1 MIETFRGIWRFAG
14 EEQRNIRR
22 SVIACFFNAV
32 FHMFEIAAI
41 YYTIL
46 ALLDGK
52 TGHATAWQAL
62 GLLAVSIL
70 GSAVTKYFSQLQQTH
85 AGYFMAAN
93 KRVAIGQRMK
103 SVPMGYFNDNSLGE
117 LTGVCTTVLDNVE
130 TVAPMVL
137 VTMLGGMLN
146 ALVFTV
152 MILIFD
158 WRIGLIVVAATAVYL
173 FITSAMEQKSA
184 ALAPHRQKSEAK
196 LVEAVL
202 EYVQGMSV
210 VKSFNLTGR
219 GDRTLQEALEY
230 NCRSNLNIEKMFTPY
245 IMAQGIA
252 LQLGSV
258 AMMLSAVWFY
268 LSGTMILANALMVVI
283 MSFLVFAQISSAGSG
298 MSLLRIVSSCM
309 AHADETDAMPQLAE
323 TGRASTPR
331 EHGITFDHVSFS
343 YENTEQ
349 GTRTKALHDVSF
361 IAPQG
366 KITALVGPSGSGK
379 STIANLIPRFWDVEQ
394 GEICIGG
401 VDIRRI
407 ATAKL
412 MDMVSFVFQDTFLFY
427 DTLYENITVGS
438 PVATKEKV
446 IAAAKAAQ
454 CHDFIEKLP
463 QGYETR
469 IGDKGV
475 FLSGGEAQRIC
486 VARAILKN
494 APILV
499 LDEATAFADPE
510 NEHKMQMALQSL
522 IKNKTVIVI
531 AHRLS
536 SIVSAHQIV
545 VMKEGRIVQ
554 CGIHDV
560 LSTAEGVYKNM
571 WDAYTNAYQ
580 WTLNKN

>member
-14 EEQRNIRR
+14 KEQRNIRR

-52 TGHATAWQAL
+52 TGPATAWQAL

-70 GSAVTKYFSQLQQTH
+70 GSAVTRYFSQLEQTH

-130 TVAPMVL
+130 SVAPMVL

-258 AMMLSAVWFY
+258 AMMLAAVWFY

-323 TGRASTPR
+323 TGRAGTPR
-331 EHGITFDHVSFS
+331 EHSITFDPTMFRSLMTS
-343 YENTEQ
+343 GLSCGMYPSPSRTEPPPP
-349 GTRTKALHDVSF
+349 SW
-361 IAPQG
+361 APAVPG
-366 KITALVGPSGSGK
+366 KPHCVISSPGSGMW
-379 STIANLIPRFWDVEQ
+379 R
-394 GEICIGG
+394 
-401 VDIRRI
+401 
-407 ATAKL
+407 
-412 MDMVSFVFQDTFLFY
+412 
-427 DTLYENITVGS
+427 
-438 PVATKEKV
+438 
-446 IAAAKAAQ
+446 AA
-454 CHDFIEKLP
+454 P
-463 QGYETR
+463 
-469 IGDKGV
+469 
-475 FLSGGEAQRIC
+475 
-486 VARAILKN
+486 
-494 APILV
+494 
-499 LDEATAFADPE
+499 
-510 NEHKMQMALQSL
+510 SL
-522 IKNKTVIVI
+522 WAV
-531 AHRLS
+531 R
-536 SIVSAHQIV
+536 
-545 VMKEGRIVQ
+545 M
-554 CGIHDV
+554 
-560 LSTAEGVYKNM
+560 
-571 WDAYTNAYQ
+571 
-580 WTLNKN
+580 

>member
-219 GDRTLQEALEY
+219 GDHTLQEALEY

-258 AMMLSAVWFY
+258 AMMLAAVWFY

-309 AHADETDAMPQLAE
+309 AHADETANAPADIADVLPEHPQD
-323 TGRASTPR
+323 GQ
-331 EHGITFDHVSFS
+331 
-343 YENTEQ
+343 Q
-349 GTRTKALHDVSF
+349 GA
-361 IAPQG
+361 
-366 KITALVGPSGSGK
+366 
-379 STIANLIPRFWDVEQ
+379 DVEEHVERQ
-394 GEICIGG
+394 IGPFDMKDILQQHQMSGAGNGE
-401 VDIRRI
+401 
-407 ATAKL
+407 K
-412 MDMVSFVFQDTFLFY
+412 
-427 DTLYENITVGS
+427 
-438 PVATKEKV
+438 
-446 IAAAKAAQ
+446 
-454 CHDFIEKLP
+454 
-463 QGYETR
+463 
-469 IGDKGV
+469 
-475 FLSGGEAQRIC
+475 
-486 VARAILKN
+486 
-494 APILV
+494 
-499 LDEATAFADPE
+499 FADSLYQPQECRREIGHGDAAGFGLEGAMRRTGYYSMGERKFPE
-510 NEHKMQMALQSL
+510 
-522 IKNKTVIVI
+522 VIV
-531 AHRLS
+531 
-536 SIVSAHQIV
+536 
-545 VMKEGRIVQ
+545 EGGGLYVFTDTQ
-554 CGIHDV
+554 
-560 LSTAEGVYKNM
+560 
-571 WDAYTNAYQ
+571 
-580 WTLNKN
+580 

>member
-52 TGHATAWQAL
+52 TGPATALQAL

-70 GSAVTKYFSQLQQTH
+70 GSAVIRYFSQLEQTH

-258 AMMLSAVWFY
+258 AMMLAAVWFY

-323 TGRASTPR
+323 TGRAGTPR
-331 EHGITFDHVSFS
+331 EHSITFDHVSFS
-343 YENTEQ
+343 YDQ
-349 GTRTKALHDVSF
+349 RPILRDVSF
-361 IAPQG
+361 AIPDRTT
-366 KITALVGPSGSGK
+366 TAIVGPSGSGK
-379 STIANLIPRFWDVEQ
+379 TTLCNLIARFWDVES
-394 GEICIGG
+394 GTVLVGG
-401 VDIRRI
+401 QNVKDY
-407 ATAKL
+407 TLEGL
-412 MDMVSFVFQDTFLFY
+412 MDQISMVFQRVYLFQDTVY
-427 DTLYENITVGS
+427 NNIAMGRTDATREEVYE
-438 PVATKEKV
+438 
-446 IAAAKAAQ
+446 AARKAR
-454 CHDFIEKLP
+454 CYDFIMELP
-463 QGYETR
+463 DGFDTV
-469 IGDKGV
+469 IGEGGAS
-475 FLSGGEAQRIC
+475 LSGGERQRISI
-486 VARAILKN
+486 ARCILKD
-494 APILV
+494 APIV
-499 LDEATAFADPE
+499 ILDEATASVDAD
-510 NEHKMQMALQSL
+510 NESYIQEAITQLCRG
-522 IKNKTVIVI
+522 KTLLVI
-531 AHRLS
+531 AHRLNT
-536 SIVSAHQIV
+536 IRHADEILVIDQ
-545 VMKEGRIVQ
+545 GRIVQ
-554 CGIHDV
+554 AGDHDKLMAEEGIYRRFI
-560 LSTAEGVYKNM
+560 TARSNPTG
-571 WDAYTNAYQ
+571 WCR
-580 WTLNKN
+580 

>member
-22 SVIACFFNAV
+22 SVIACFLGAV

-52 TGHATAWQAL
+52 TGPATAWQAL

-230 NCRSNLNIEKMFTPY
+230 NAC
-245 IMAQGIA
+245 
-252 LQLGSV
+252 
-258 AMMLSAVWFY
+258 SA
-268 LSGTMILANALMVVI
+268 
-283 MSFLVFAQISSAGSG
+283 
-298 MSLLRIVSSCM
+298 LLR
-309 AHADETDAMPQLAE
+309 AAPANHLA
-323 TGRASTPR
+323 
-331 EHGITFDHVSFS
+331 
-343 YENTEQ
+343 
-349 GTRTKALHDVSF
+349 L
-361 IAPQG
+361 
-366 KITALVGPSGSGK
+366 
-379 STIANLIPRFWDVEQ
+379 
-394 GEICIGG
+394 
-401 VDIRRI
+401 
-407 ATAKL
+407 
-412 MDMVSFVFQDTFLFY
+412 
-427 DTLYENITVGS
+427 
-438 PVATKEKV
+438 
-446 IAAAKAAQ
+446 
-454 CHDFIEKLP
+454 
-463 QGYETR
+463 
-469 IGDKGV
+469 
-475 FLSGGEAQRIC
+475 
-486 VARAILKN
+486 
-494 APILV
+494 
-499 LDEATAFADPE
+499 
-510 NEHKMQMALQSL
+510 
-522 IKNKTVIVI
+522 
-531 AHRLS
+531 
-536 SIVSAHQIV
+536 
-545 VMKEGRIVQ
+545 
-554 CGIHDV
+554 
-560 LSTAEGVYKNM
+560 
-571 WDAYTNAYQ
+571 
-580 WTLNKN
+580 

>member
-14 EEQRNIRR
+14 KEQRNIRR

-52 TGHATAWQAL
+52 TGPATAWQAL

-309 AHADETDAMPQLAE
+309 AMLM
-323 TGRASTPR
+323 RRTPCLSWQR
-331 EHGITFDHVSFS
+331 PVGPARPGS
-343 YENTEQ
+343 
-349 GTRTKALHDVSF
+349 
-361 IAPQG
+361 
-366 KITALVGPSGSGK
+366 TALPSTMFRSLMTSGLSCGMYPSPSRTEPPPPSWAPAAPGKPHCVISSPGSGMW
-379 STIANLIPRFWDVEQ
+379 R
-394 GEICIGG
+394 
-401 VDIRRI
+401 
-407 ATAKL
+407 
-412 MDMVSFVFQDTFLFY
+412 
-427 DTLYENITVGS
+427 
-438 PVATKEKV
+438 
-446 IAAAKAAQ
+446 AAPSWWAV
-454 CHDFIEKLP
+454 
-463 QGYETR
+463 R
-469 IGDKGV
+469 
-475 FLSGGEAQRIC
+475 
-486 VARAILKN
+486 
-494 APILV
+494 
-499 LDEATAFADPE
+499 
-510 NEHKMQMALQSL
+510 M
-522 IKNKTVIVI
+522 
-531 AHRLS
+531 
-536 SIVSAHQIV
+536 
-545 VMKEGRIVQ
+545 
-554 CGIHDV
+554 
-560 LSTAEGVYKNM
+560 
-571 WDAYTNAYQ
+571 
-580 WTLNKN
+580 

>member
-14 EEQRNIRR
+14 KEQRNIRR

-52 TGHATAWQAL
+52 TGPATAWQAL

-70 GSAVTKYFSQLQQTH
+70 GSAVTRYFSQLEQTH

-158 WRIGLIVVAATAVYL
+158 WRIGLIVVAATTVYL

-258 AMMLSAVWFY
+258 AMMLAAVWFY

-323 TGRASTPR
+323 TGRAGTPR
-331 EHGITFDHVSFS
+331 EHGITFDQVSFS
-343 YENTEQ
+343 YDQ
-349 GTRTKALHDVSF
+349 RPILRDVSF
-361 IAPQG
+361 AIPDRPTESG
-366 KITALVGPSGSGK
+366 TVLVGGQNVK
-379 STIANLIPRFWDVEQ
+379 DYTLED
-394 GEICIGG
+394 
-401 VDIRRI
+401 
-407 ATAKL
+407 L
-412 MDMVSFVFQDTFLFY
+412 MDQISMVFQKVYLFADTV
-427 DTLYENITVGS
+427 ENNIKFGC
-438 PVATKEKV
+438 PNATHEEV
-446 IAAAKAAQ
+446 VAAAKKAC
-454 CHDFIEKLP
+454 CHDFILTLP
-463 QGYETR
+463 QGYDTV
-469 IGDKGV
+469 IGEGGSS
-475 FLSGGEAQRIC
+475 LSGGEKQRISI
-486 VARAILKN
+486 ARAILKD
-494 APILV
+494 APIV
-499 LDEATAFADPE
+499 ILDEATANVDPE
-510 NEHKMQMALQSL
+510 NEDRLQKAIEALTR
-522 IKNKTVIVI
+522 NKTILMI
-531 AHRLS
+531 AHRLKTVRNADQ
-536 SIVSAHQIV
+536 ILVLDGGQIV
-545 VMKEGRIVQ
+545 QRGTHSQLMAQEGLYQAFVSGRKESG
-554 CGIHDV
+554 
-560 LSTAEGVYKNM
+560 
-571 WDAYTNAYQ
+571 Q
-580 WTLNKN
+580 WKL